1 MSKRINADVLAEL
14 AMAAAKTARTHIA
27 AADYLLTRKFWPEAY
42 AIAAVGFE
50 EAGKAWL
57 AAQEILSPEELR
69 EQVPL
74 DLGRDH
80 IGKLR
85 AAYTMLM
92 IVRYITGYGD
102 VPPDAMAVLARVD
115 KLASKAHAARQRG
128 LFADVRNGAVRSPAD
143 VREDEARAMVSEV
156 KEVLDT
162 GGTLIDMSTLMWAAG
177 EKGYQP
183 DAARSAL
190 AQAAQAVRAGR
201 PAVEEFIRTG
211 RLADIERRAEAVQSD
226 PDFLRRTHES
236 RLFERLLRTAAPDAS
251 TEPQVGY

>member
-1 MSKRINADVLAEL
+1 MSKRVDADVLAHL
-14 AMAAAKTARTHIA
+14 ALAAAKAADTHIDA
-27 AADYLLTRKFWPEAY
+27 AEYLLTRESWPEAY
-42 AIAAVGFE
+42 ALAAFSFE

-80 IGKLR
+80 VGKLR
-85 AAYTMLM
+85 AAYTMLT

-102 VPPDAMAVLARVD
+102 VPPDAMAALARVD
-115 KLASKAHAARQRG
+115 ELASKAHAARQRG
-128 LFADVRNGAVRSPAD
+128 LFADVRRGAVRSPAD
-143 VREDEARAMVSEV
+143 VSEREARAMVSEV
-156 KEVLDT
+156 REVLDT
-162 GGTLIDMSTLMWAAG
+162 GGTLIDMSTLMWANG

-190 AQAAQAVRAGR
+190 AQAAQAVRAGTA
-201 PAVEEFIRTG
+201 AVDEFIRSG

-226 PDFLRRTHES
+226 PDFLRRTRES
-236 RLFERLLRTAAPDAS
+236 HLFERLLCTAASDAS
-251 TEPQVGY
+251 ANDH